1 MIRDLRFDAIAFRQD
16 RGAAEIDKHPGGKL
30 DGKSVL
36 PDVDH
41 GEGVRAVTGPDCIA
55 QHVRSVRR
63 EGVVR
68 RDDHAD
74 VFGGVVVSFPA
85 RQDHFVDEPAEILCG
100 LDAFKRNGRDAF
112 LRHGFEDHRP
122 AVRLRRGLRFHFRFG
137 GRCGN
142 FRFGEL
148 GFFSDSGL
156 GRGGSGFGPDRF
168 CLRVCRFRHG

>member
-30 DGKSVL
+30 DGKNVL

-55 QHVRSVRR
+55 RHVRSVRR

-74 VFGGVVVSFPA
+74 VFGRVVVFFPT

-100 LDAFKRNGRDAF
+100 FDAFKRNGRDAF
-112 LRHGFEDHRP
+112 LGHGFEDHRP
-122 AVRLRRGLRFHFRFG
+122 AVRLRWGFRFHFRFG
-137 GRCGN
+137 GRCGS
-142 FRFGEL
+142 FRFGGL

-168 CLRVCRFRHG
+168 CLRFFRFRHG